1 MLFYVLLFFFII
13 VILCFLIV
21 VWVYWLDLLGSSYN
35 RESISPYEC
44 GFDGKDLSR
53 LPFSLRFF
61 LIIIFYII
69 LDVEICLLLQMPYE
83 VDFFLYG
90 NRFWFWLFVFILFFG
105 IVEELRLGLLSWKN

>member
-1 MLFYVLLFFFII
+1 MILFGIFFFFFFLVFFGII
-13 VILCFLIV
+13 IF
-21 VWVYWLDLLGSSYN
+21 WFYWSDLSNVNLY

-69 LDVEICLLLQMPYE
+69 LDVEICLLLQFPYE
-83 VDFFLYG
+83 INNNLYF
-90 NRFWFWLFVFILFFG
+90 NHLWFWLFVVILFLG
-105 IVEELRLGLLSWKN
+105 VLEEYRLGLLSWKN